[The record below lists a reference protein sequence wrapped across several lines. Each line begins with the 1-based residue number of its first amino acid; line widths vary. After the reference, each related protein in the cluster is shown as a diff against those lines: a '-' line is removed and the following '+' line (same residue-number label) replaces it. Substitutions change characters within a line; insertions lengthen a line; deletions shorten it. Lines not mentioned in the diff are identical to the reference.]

1 MRGLFPKYTTNAT
14 HKHNTMDHITK
25 HRCLNTTH
33 IYMFCQ
39 TEYTVNYKL
48 SIKLLTKLNY

>member
-25 HRCLNTTH
+25 HRYLNTTH